1 MNYRRE
7 IEKLGYTVMRIGY
20 WFGVRRW
27 YIGHSTAPV
36 TIIAGAGFKTLREAY
51 DAIVEADQEGD
62 VEGDWEKHYENQND
76 AHYSHFD

>member
-20 WFGVRRW
+20 WFGVQRW
-27 YIGHSTAPV
+27 YIGHSTADCV
-36 TIIAGAGFKTLREAY
+36 NHRGAGYKTLREAY

-62 VEGDWEKHYENQND
+62 VDGDWEKHYENQND